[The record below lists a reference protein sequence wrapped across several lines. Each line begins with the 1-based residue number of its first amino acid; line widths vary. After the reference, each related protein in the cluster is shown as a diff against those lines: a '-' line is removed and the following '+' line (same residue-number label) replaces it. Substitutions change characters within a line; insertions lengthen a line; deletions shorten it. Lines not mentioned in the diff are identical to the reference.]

1 MRFMKNR
8 GVQITVT
15 LLLSAL
21 ALYVALKGVQ
31 FDEVAGALRQV
42 HLGWI
47 FVTLALIFLTLLI
60 RAERWRILLG
70 RKVSLRDAF
79 GLINI
84 GYLVSGVLP
93 MRAGDPARAVAAG
106 LRGPVSPL
114 AALSVVV
121 VERVLDM
128 GLVILIMLG
137 TLPFVEGMRTYVTT
151 GKVNDWLSYEL
162 ALTLSGMAAFGLLAA
177 FLLVAFF
184 PNVVEKIARW
194 ILNKLRISNPERWLR
209 PLRSILD
216 GLAVLRSPREGLA
229 IILWSLAL
237 WVITPAYFWAVMQAC
252 GAFLPSGNFALQSIV
267 ATWASAFGMIF
278 PATGGLGSFH
288 AAVRMALFWGFGIPE
303 DLGLTYAIIVHALPY
318 LSGIILGAS
327 TLLVWG
333 ISFKSLVSKA
343 QSVKKEPTE

>member
-1 MRFMKNR
+1 MKNK
-8 GVQITVT
+8 GVQITIT
-15 LLLSAL
+15 LIFSAL
-21 ALYVALKGVQ
+21 ALYVALKGVK

-47 FVTLALIFLTLLI
+47 CVTLVLILITLLI

-93 MRAGDPARAVAAG
+93 LRAGDPARAVAAS

-114 AALSVVV
+114 AALSVVI
-121 VERVLDM
+121 VERVLDLV
-128 GLVILIMLG
+128 LVILMMLG
-137 TLPFVEGMRTYVTT
+137 TLPFVEGMRAYVAT
-151 GKVNDWLSYEL
+151 GKVNNWLSNEL
-162 ALTLSGMAAFGLLAA
+162 ALTLSGAAAFGLLGA
-177 FLLVAFF
+177 FLLIAFF
-184 PNVVEKIARW
+184 PHVVEKIARW
-194 ILNKLRISNPERWLR
+194 ILEKLHIGNPDRWIR
-209 PLRSILD
+209 PLHSMLD

-318 LSGIILGAS
+318 LSGIIFGAI

-333 ISFKSLVSKA
+333 VSFKSLVNQA
-343 QSVKKEPTE
+343 QTVEKKPTE

>member
-1 MRFMKNR
+1 MKKK

-15 LLLSAL
+15 LILSAL
-21 ALYVALKGVQ
+21 ALYVALKGVK
-31 FDEVAGALRQV
+31 FGEVAGALRQV
-42 HLGWI
+42 NPGWI
-47 FVTLALIFLTLLI
+47 LVTAALIFLTLLI

-70 RKVSLRDAF
+70 RKVSLWDAF

-93 MRAGDPARAVAAG
+93 MRAGDPARAVAAS

-128 GLVILIMLG
+128 VLIIFMMLG
-137 TLPFVEGMRTYVTT
+137 TLPYVEGIRTFVTT
-151 GKVNDWLSYEL
+151 GNVNGVSNQL
-162 ALTLSGMAAFGLLAA
+162 AITLSGVMALGLLAVFMA
-177 FLLVAFF
+177 IAFF
-184 PNVVEKIARW
+184 PGLVEKIVRW
-194 ILNKLRISNPERWLR
+194 ILEKLHIGDPERWLR
-209 PLRSILD
+209 PLRSMLD

-237 WVITPAYFWAVMQAC
+237 WVVTPAYFWTVMQAC
-252 GAFLPSGNFALQSIV
+252 SAFLPSGNYALQSIV

-278 PATGGLGSFH
+278 PAVGGLGSFH
-288 AAVRMALFWGFGIPE
+288 AAVSAALSWGFGVST
-303 DLGLTYAIIVHALPY
+303 DLGVTYAIVVHALPY
-318 LSGIILGAS
+318 LAGIILGAI

-333 ISFKSLVSKA
+333 VSFKSLVSQA
-343 QSVKKEPTE
+343 QTVEKKPSE